1 MGCFL
6 PLSLVTMSFMWKGQL
21 GSSKF
26 DSFDLRKLECEMV
39 GGKCFVF
46 PAHF

>member
-6 PLSLVTMSFMWKGQL
+6 PLSPVTMSFIWKVQL
-21 GSSKF
+21 ESSEF
-26 DSFDLRKLECEMV
+26 DSFDLRKLECEMLQE
-39 GGKCFVF
+39 KCFVF